1 MTKPIPS
8 ARLIEFLDRV
18 DDREFTKR
26 FHSTPSAVL
35 KEYGLS
41 KTEGTAIADAEYF
54 KGSSRAEQENALRK
68 MFTQVGLDPDEHAA
82 LLKKLADNYDP
93 AW

>member
-1 MTKPIPS
+1 MTTPIPS
-8 ARLIEFLDRV
+8 ARFIEFLNRV

-26 FHSTPSAVL
+26 FHGNPDGVM

-41 KTEGTAIADAEYF
+41 RTEAAAIADAEYL
-54 KGSSRAEQENALRK
+54 KGSSRDAQEQALRK
-68 MFTQVGLDPDEHAA
+68 MFEKVGLDPDLYTAVI
-82 LLKKLADNYDP
+82 KKLADSYDP